1 MAIETGGARARTN
14 VRMTGP
20 TSAAPIP
27 GDRAAAFGKLYD
39 DLLPDVYA
47 FVSIRVPDRT
57 AAEDVTKRVFE
68 RAVAVAGELERGG
81 SVAGFLHRVASSAVF
96 DHARRTRDRLPG
108 DVRASDYAV
117 PGDRAAIA
125 QIVNAHA
132 ARAFAAAI
140 DRIALR
146 RAAARVQDENLHVLL
161 LHYLDG
167 FGPGELAAALG
178 CPEAEAALQ
187 LHQAMDALERQLELE
202 WRDGHDGLVPVG
214 GPIEDAADPGAQGLA
229 RLDAQ
234 LRAAGAHARRAL
246 HGTTQPTR
254 WFAQHLRIQLLDAIS
269 NGATGGQRSRD

>member
-1 MAIETGGARARTN
+1 MA
-14 VRMTGP
+14 GP
-20 TSAAPIP
+20 TPAAPVP

-39 DLLPDVYA
+39 NLLPDVYA

-57 AAEDVTKRVFE
+57 AAEEVTQRVFE

-96 DHARRTRDRLPG
+96 DHARRTRDRLPR
-108 DVRASDYAV
+108 DVRASDFAV

-125 QIVNAHA
+125 EIVNAHA

-146 RAAARVQDENLHVLL
+146 RAASRLADEHLHVLL
-161 LHYLDG
+161 LRYLDG
-167 FGPGELAAALG
+167 FGPAELAAALG
-178 CPEAEAALQ
+178 CPEPEAAQQLQ
-187 LHQAMDALERQLELE
+187 QAMDALERQLELE
-202 WRDGHDGLVPVG
+202 WRDAHDGLVPVG

-234 LRAAGAHARRAL
+234 LRTAGAQARLAL
-246 HGTTQPTR
+246 QGTTQPTR
-254 WFAQHLRIQLLDAIS
+254 WFAQHLRMELLDAIS
-269 NGATGGQRSRD
+269 SGAAGSLRARD